1 MKRILIL
8 VEGQTE
14 KRFVTDLL
22 APHLEGFGLY
32 PVPKIVVTG
41 RTNDG
46 TQFQGGI
53 LSFSQVEAN
62 LRPLFND
69 SAAVLVTTMM
79 DYYGLPR
86 DFPGWESLPPGSPQ
100 TRVHH
105 LETALR
111 GYFDHPRFHPYLML
125 HEYEAMVF
133 VQPET
138 ICQVLN
144 APTLKAV
151 FDGIRSQFPNP
162 EDINDDRRTA
172 PSKRLLT
179 VHPAYRKRQHG
190 VEILQRVGLEQIR
203 RVCPHFHQWLRVI
216 EAHGSQPNPGF
227 T

>member
-22 APHLEGFGLY
+22 SPHLEGFGLF
-32 PVPKIVVTG
+32 PVPKIIVTG

-79 DYYGLPR
+79 DYYGLPK
-86 DFPGWESLPPGSPQ
+86 DFPGWESLPPGLPLA
-100 TRVHH
+100 RVHH
-105 LETALR
+105 LEAALR
-111 GYFDHPRFHPYLML
+111 HHFEHARFLPYLML

-133 VQPET
+133 VQPEI
-138 ICQVLN
+138 ICRVLN
-144 APTLKAV
+144 APRLLPKL
-151 FDGIRSQFPNP
+151 DEIRSRFPNP
-162 EDINDDRRTA
+162 EDINEDRQTA
-172 PSKRLLT
+172 PSKRLLEA
-179 VHPAYRKRQHG
+179 HHAYRKRQHG
-190 VEILQRVGLEQIR
+190 VEIIQSLGLEQIR
-203 RVCPHFHQWLRVI
+203 RVCPHFNQWLGVL
-216 EAHGSQPNPGF
+216 ESHGSKATP
-227 T
+227 